1 MNLAEFLRKKLEDGS
16 AKTLLRSPWV
26 YRALSPFLKSQP
38 PSVQFGFNLLKEAY
52 LGEKPVAFTSLFFPS
67 ELVFALG
74 MVPFPL
80 EVISGVVASMG
91 LAVPFLKKAEE
102 EWYSQD
108 MCSFHRLGIGLA
120 LQGYLPQPK
129 VVLSTSCLCDGSHR
143 FFHNLSRF
151 FNVPHF
157 LIEVPGTD
165 GEREREFLEKQLKN
179 LIGDLEDLLSKKV
192 SRIDWEKTFGWS
204 NGLKE
209 ELLKINELQKRIP
222 CPVPGDEALGN
233 VGVIF
238 TCSGSPWGPNL
249 ISSWGKNLPENG
261 LKENHRLIWL
271 HLRPYYPSPI
281 FPFLK
286 EKGVSI
292 VGEEFFGNLWPPQ
305 NPENPER
312 SLALKILSTSGLGP
326 IKNRLKRTLLLVKER
341 KAEGVII
348 FAHRGCRQSTGGG
361 FLIKE
366 ALKEEGIPCLIL
378 DGDCVD
384 PRELNWEQM
393 RTRIEGF
400 LEIL

>member
-1 MNLAEFLRKKLEDGS
+1 MNIAEFLRKKLEDGS
-16 AKTLLRSPWV
+16 AKTLIRSPRV
-26 YRALSPFLKSQP
+26 YKFLSPFLKSQA

-74 MVPFPL
+74 MVPFPI
-80 EVISGVVASMG
+80 EVISGVISSMG

-102 EWYSQD
+102 GWYSQD
-108 MCSFHRLGIGLA
+108 LCSFHRLGMGLA

-129 VVLSTSCLCDGSHR
+129 VVLSTSCLCYGSHR
-143 FFHNLSRF
+143 FFYNLSRF

-157 LIEVPGTD
+157 LIEVPGTE
-165 GEREREFLEKQLKN
+165 GEREKDFLATQLKK
-179 LIGDLEDLLSKKV
+179 LIGDLEGLLSKKL
-192 SRIDWEKTFGWS
+192 SGKDWEETFRWS
-204 NGLKE
+204 NDLRE
-209 ELLKINELQKRIP
+209 ELRKIKELQKRAP

-238 TCSGSPWGPNL
+238 TCSGSHWGPKL
-249 ISSWGKNLPENG
+249 ISSWRKNLPENG
-261 LKENHRLIWL
+261 LEENHRLIWL

-281 FPFLK
+281 FQFLK
-286 EKGVSI
+286 GKGVSI
-292 VGEEFFGNLWPPQ
+292 VGEEFFGNPWPPLDPQ
-305 NPENPER
+305 NPER
-312 SLALKILSTSGLGP
+312 SLTLKIFSTNGLGP
-326 IKNRLKRTLLLVKER
+326 IKNRLKRTPTLLKER
-341 KAEGVII
+341 EAEGVII

-366 ALKEEGIPCLIL
+366 ALKEERIPCLIL
-378 DGDCVD
+378 DGDCLD